1 MSPIKRKAF
10 EDILTNSEAKN
21 SENSENTVISIVF
34 PIAEKARGRKSVE
47 KRQRIAGK
55 IRYHWSLLLLL

>member
-21 SENSENTVISIVF
+21 SENSENAVISIVF
-34 PIAEKARGRKSVE
+34 PIMVSGGVGEEEARGGGKVL
-47 KRQRIAGK
+47 KRDK
-55 IRYHWSLLLLL
+55 E